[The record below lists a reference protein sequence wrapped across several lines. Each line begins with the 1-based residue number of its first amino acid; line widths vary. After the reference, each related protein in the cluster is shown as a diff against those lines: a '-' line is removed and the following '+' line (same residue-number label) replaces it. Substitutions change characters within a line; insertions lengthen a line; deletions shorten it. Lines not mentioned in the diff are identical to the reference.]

1 MKYVYILDTNHDG
14 LLAVFTN
21 KKRAIREAV
30 EYCGEDCRQEI
41 RQIEENTN
49 GHVSAEFYG
58 KDNYASIESIM
69 LTTGTGE

>member
-30 EYCGEDCRQEI
+30 EYCGEDCRQEVRSI
-41 RQIEENTN
+41 T
-49 GHVSAEFYG
+49 SEFYG
-58 KDNYASIESIM
+58 KDNYASIESVM
-69 LTTGTGE
+69 LTTGNGE